1 MQVHFGAPWPL
12 SLAAIAR
19 AKVSNAQTLRKLS
32 LEGHRFTPQEA
43 LEEGVIDVIAEG
55 SSSQAV
61 LDAARK
67 LATQRA
73 ENAKGGVWG
82 LIKVGRLG

>member
-1 MQVHFGAPWPL
+1 M
-12 SLAAIAR
+12 
-19 AKVSNAQTLRKLS
+19 
-32 LEGHRFTPQEA
+32 
-43 LEEGVIDVIAEG
+43 IDVIAEG

-82 LIKVGRLG
+82 LIKVGMLG

>member
-1 MQVHFGAPWPL
+1 M
-12 SLAAIAR
+12 
-19 AKVSNAQTLRKLS
+19 
-32 LEGHRFTPQEA
+32 
-43 LEEGVIDVIAEG
+43 IDVIAEG

-67 LATQRA
+67 IATQRA

-82 LIKVGRLG
+82 LIKVGGLGLNMNDVNGVLILRSCFF